1 MKKKL
6 KISILYGGFSS
17 EREISLKTGKAI
29 YNALCNSTKY
39 SIELVDLTFKNYIE
53 EIYKLKDKNVDLVF
67 IALHGKFGEDG
78 KLQAILES
86 LNLKYTGCG
95 VLSSALAMNKHYA
108 KCVFVANNIS
118 TPSWVL
124 LSKKDKSFKLDK
136 IELPA
141 IIKPANEGSTIG
153 VTVAENYSQL
163 LNGVRYAFKFDDQV
177 IIEKYIN
184 GREFTVPIL
193 GDEILPLIEIK
204 PNLNKFYDFKSKYQ
218 FGGSTHIIPPNID
231 RKTYKKIAE
240 LGFKA
245 AKSLGCEVV
254 CRVDVILEEKTN
266 TPYIL
271 EINTIP
277 GMTPVSLLPESA
289 RYRGISFESLV
300 EKIIYLSLKKYDE
313 K

>member
-6 KISILYGGFSS
+6 RISILYGGFSS
-17 EREISLKTGKAI
+17 EREISIKTGQAI
-29 YNALCNSTKY
+29 YNALCNSNKY
-39 SIELVDLTFKNYIE
+39 HVELIDLTRENYVE

-78 KLQAILES
+78 RLQAILES

-95 VLSSALAMNKHYA
+95 VLASALAMNKHYA
-108 KCVFVANNIS
+108 KCIFLANNLS
-118 TPSWVL
+118 TPPWIL
-124 LSKKDKSFKLDK
+124 LRKNDRNFKLNEIK
-136 IELPA
+136 LPV

-163 LNGVRYAFKFDDQV
+163 LRGIKYAFKFDDQI

-204 PNLNKFYDFKSKYQ
+204 PNLNKFYDYKSKYQ
-218 FGGSTHIIPPNID
+218 FGGSTHIIPPKID
-231 RKTYKKIAE
+231 KRTYKKIEQLA
-240 LGFKA
+240 FKA

-266 TPYIL
+266 IPYVL

-289 RYRGISFESLV
+289 KYKGMSFKKLV
-300 EKIIYLSLKKYDE
+300 EKIIDLSLKKYE
-313 K
+313 KK